1 MSGTEIKT
9 RLLALAASMRE
20 LSADLNA
27 AGTEADRRPQGWL
40 EAHQLIQA
48 AHMLE
53 VMASQLERGHG

>member
-1 MSGTEIKT
+1 MSDIKP
-9 RLLALAASMRE
+9 RMLALAEQMRA
-20 LSADLNA
+20 LAADLDA

-53 VMASQLERGHG
+53 VIASQLDRGHG